1 MRNQSGNTLWS
12 NLNFR
17 KLLLSGWLLETMR
30 QLETLA
36 IAVFV
41 FERTGNA
48 FFVAMMLFIQ
58 RAPLIPFG
66 LVFGVIADR
75 FDRKIIFVLVFVSMS
90 ATAAI
95 LGTLAMQDRIQLW
108 HVGVGVLI
116 NGILWTTDF
125 SVRRPMLAESVGNSQ
140 AGRAVAIDG
149 AVLISAFAFGPV
161 IGGAILQ
168 FVGLQGVYFF
178 AATVYIF
185 GTILAI
191 SIKYRQ
197 PIKVAKRPSFASDFR
212 TAISYARSRRV
223 IVGILAITLIV
234 DFWATP
240 IRSMIP
246 VIGKGELGLSPL
258 LVGVLVSAQ
267 GAGALLGALTVA
279 LRANPKRYSQFYMYG
294 SFLYLVPALLFSLS
308 SWFVV
313 SFPLVLIGGFGL
325 AAFSSTQSALILMA
339 SPPEM
344 RSRMLGLL
352 AVGIGIGPLGILNIG
367 LMARLFDAQNAVL
380 IVSIEGLI
388 ALFVAAMIWPSLR
401 RGEDITPT

>member
-17 KLLLSGWLLETMR
+17 KFLLSGWILETMR

-58 RAPLIPFG
+58 RTPLIPFG

-75 FDRKIIFVLVFVSMS
+75 FDRKIIFILVFVTMS

-95 LGTLAMQDRIQLW
+95 LGLLAMQDRIQIW

-125 SVRRPMLAESVGNSQ
+125 SVRRPMLAESVVNSQ
-140 AGRAVAIDG
+140 AGRAIAIDG

-178 AATVYIF
+178 AATVYLF

-197 PIKVAKRPSFASDFR
+197 PIKVAKRPSFAFDFR

-308 SWFVV
+308 SWFAV